1 MSPEPR
7 GGRGKKAFM
16 RILVVGSGAR
26 EHALAWRLSGSADV
40 EKVYIAP
47 GNAGTRLVG
56 ENIAIPSG
64 DVAGLKGFAL
74 KERIDLTVAG
84 PELPLTL
91 GIADEFEKAGLKL
104 FGPSKKAAQIEGSK
118 SFSKDLMAR
127 YGIPTAGHRAF
138 SGYAEAIKHIKA
150 CAPPYVVKADGL
162 AAGKGVIIC
171 GTRDEATDAVGLIME
186 KKAFGSAGDTVVIEE
201 FLEGEEASFLAVT
214 DGSSV
219 VPLAPAQD
227 HKAIG
232 DGDTGPNTGG
242 MGAYSPAP
250 VVTPAL
256 EKEIMDTVMVPAVK
270 AMEAEGMPYKG
281 ALYAGLMIKDGRAKV
296 LEFNCR
302 LGDPE
307 TEPMLMRLGGDLA
320 GLLLSAVEGRLAGV
334 RLEWSRKASVCVV
347 MASKGYP
354 GDYEKG
360 KVIRGLDEAA
370 GMDDVMVFHAGTA
383 LRDNETITCGG
394 RVLGVTALGD
404 TVKDAIE
411 RAYGAVGRISF
422 DGAYYRKDI
431 GTKALGKDGR
441 R

>member
-1 MSPEPR
+1 M
-7 GGRGKKAFM
+7 K
-16 RILVVGSGAR
+16 ILVIGSGAR
-26 EHALAWRLSGSADV
+26 EHALAWRLSGSVAV

-56 ENIAIPSG
+56 ENIGIPSE
-64 DVAGLKGFAL
+64 DIAGLKGFAL
-74 KERIDLTVAG
+74 KNRIDLTVAG
-84 PELPLTL
+84 PEIPLTE

-104 FGPSKKAAQIEGSK
+104 FGPLKKAAQIEGSK

-127 YGIPTAGHRAF
+127 CGIPTAEYRRF
-138 SGYAEAIKHIKA
+138 SGYAAAIKYIKA
-150 CAPPYVVKADGL
+150 ASPPYVVKADGL

-171 GTRDEATDAVGLIME
+171 RTRDEAYEAVGLIME

-201 FLEGEEASFLAVT
+201 FLEGEEASFLVVT
-214 DGSSV
+214 DGSIV

-232 DGDTGPNTGG
+232 DGDKGPNTGG

-250 VVTPAL
+250 VITAAL
-256 EKEIMDTVMVPAVK
+256 EKEIMDTIMVPVVK
-270 AMEAEGMPYKG
+270 AMEAEGILYKG
-281 ALYAGLMIKDGRAKV
+281 VLYAGLMIKDGKPKV

-307 TEPMLMRLGGDLA
+307 TQPILMRLEGDLA
-320 GLLLSAVEGRLAGV
+320 GLLVSAVEGRLGGV
-334 RLEWSRKASVCVV
+334 KLKWSKRASVCVV

-360 KVIRGLDEAA
+360 KVIRGLEDASRLN
-370 GMDDVMVFHAGTA
+370 DVMVFHAGTA
-383 LRDNETITCGG
+383 LKHGETITSGG

-404 TVKDAIE
+404 TIKDAVE
-411 RAYGAVGRISF
+411 RAYSAVDRISF

-431 GTKALGKDGR
+431 GRKALGKKSYQSTVISKNR
-441 R
+441 

>member
-1 MSPEPR
+1 M
-7 GGRGKKAFM
+7 K
-16 RILVVGSGAR
+16 ILVIGSGAR
-26 EHALAWRLSGSADV
+26 EHALAWKLSGSVGV

-56 ENIAIPSG
+56 ENINIPAK
-64 DVAGLKGFAL
+64 DIRGLKDYAL
-74 KERIDLTVAG
+74 KNRIDLTVAG

-118 SFSKDLMAR
+118 AFSKDLMAR
-127 YGIPTAGHRAF
+127 YGIPTAEYRRF
-138 SGYAEAIKHIKA
+138 SGYAEAIKYIKA
-150 CAPPYVVKADGL
+150 GHPPYVVKADGL

-171 GTRDEATDAVGLIME
+171 GTMDEASDAVGLIME
-186 KKAFGSAGDTVVIEE
+186 KKAFGSAGDTIVIEE

-214 DGSSV
+214 DGSTV
-219 VPLAPAQD
+219 IPLAPAQD

-232 DGDTGPNTGG
+232 DGDKGPNTGG

-250 VVTPAL
+250 VLTPAL
-256 EKEIMDTVMVPAVK
+256 EKEIMDTIMVPAVK
-270 AMEAEGMPYKG
+270 AMEAEGIPYKG
-281 ALYAGLMIKDGRAKV
+281 VLYAGLMIKDNRPKA

-307 TEPMLMRLGGDLA
+307 TQPILMRLEGDLA
-320 GLLLSAVEGRLAGV
+320 GLLVSAVEGRLEGV
-334 RLEWSRKASVCVV
+334 KLKWSERASVCVV

-360 KVIRGLDEAA
+360 KVIRGLEDASRL
-370 GMDDVMVFHAGTA
+370 DDVMVFHAGTA
-383 LRDNETITCGG
+383 LKDNETITSGG

-404 TVKDAIE
+404 TIKDALE
-411 RAYGAVGRISF
+411 RAYSAVDRISF

-431 GTKALGKDGR
+431 GKKALGKNR
-441 R
+441 

>member
-1 MSPEPR
+1 M
-7 GGRGKKAFM
+7 K
-16 RILVVGSGAR
+16 ILVIGSGAR
-26 EHALAWRLSGSADV
+26 EHALAWKLSGSEGV

-56 ENIAIPSG
+56 ENINIPAE
-64 DVAGLKGFAL
+64 DIQGLKAFAM
-74 KERIDLTVAG
+74 KNRIDLTVAG

-118 SFSKDLMAR
+118 AFSKDLMSR
-127 YGIPTAGHRAF
+127 YGIPTADYRRF
-138 SGYAEAIKHIKA
+138 SGYAEALKYIKA
-150 CAPPYVVKADGL
+150 GHPPYVVKADGL
-162 AAGKGVIIC
+162 AAGKGVMIC
-171 GTRDEATDAVGLIME
+171 GSEDAACEAVGLIME
-186 KKAFGSAGDTVVIEE
+186 RKAFGGAGDTVVIEE
-201 FLEGEEASFLAVT
+201 FLEGEEASFLVVT
-214 DGSSV
+214 DGSTV
-219 VPLAPAQD
+219 IPLAPAQD

-232 DGDTGPNTGG
+232 DDDKGPNTGG

-250 VVTPAL
+250 VITPVL

-270 AMEAEGMPYKG
+270 AMEAEGIPYKG
-281 ALYAGLMIKDGRAKV
+281 VLYAGLMIKDNKPKA

-307 TEPMLMRLGGDLA
+307 TQPILMRLEGDLA
-320 GLLLSAVEGRLAGV
+320 GLLVSAVEGRLEGV
-334 RLEWSRKASVCVV
+334 RLKWSERASVCVV

-360 KVIRGLDEAA
+360 KVIHGLEDASRL
-370 GMDDVMVFHAGTA
+370 DDVMVFHAGTA
-383 LRDNETITCGG
+383 MKDNETITSGG

-411 RAYGAVGRISF
+411 RAYSAVGRISF

-431 GTKALGKDGR
+431 GRKALGR
-441 R
+441 NR